1 MKKTSKKNITHML
14 DSFSY
19 NKEFVQNVQTNKNII
34 PKNAILTI
42 IPINDDNTFALKKY
56 FHPQVIWINNSQYV
70 YRKQ

>member
-1 MKKTSKKNITHML
+1 ML

-42 IPINDDNTFALKKY
+42 NDDNTFALKKY
-56 FHPQVIWINNSQYV
+56 FHPQVI
-70 YRKQ
+70 

>member
-1 MKKTSKKNITHML
+1 ML

-19 NKEFVQNVQTNKNII
+19 NKEFVQNVQTIKNII

-42 IPINDDNTFALKKY
+42 IPINYNNTFALKKY
-56 FHPQVIWINNSQYV
+56 FYPQIDNSQYV